1 MKRTPWKPICYP
13 VAGLLCLLLVLHSPT
28 TFANGFDVFGAGAR
42 GAATGNSGVTTA
54 TDYTAVH
61 YNPASL
67 VLGPSSFGGG
77 LVLTYTNIGIRLADR
92 PAGYDIP
99 DLGASGPA
107 VGSSYRL
114 RTRRDLEGADPGL
127 SLFFGGTIDLGI
139 EDLRIAA
146 MASFGVIN
154 SSAQQSVFNDERQQ
168 YFSNQLQFDLLGGRI
183 EHSVVLLGAA
193 YKILDWLSVGAGVS
207 FMPSA
212 TTKNIIYMDNITDQS
227 NIDLNVD
234 LEIGSRFRP
243 HAGILV
249 QPVEDVR
256 LGASFRDEQMLALGV
271 ENEVQARG
279 LQGGE
284 NYPFSQVLD
293 LNLQFSP
300 RQFLW
305 GASYHQP
312 DWMVTGEVTYV
323 VWSRY
328 RSSHGE
334 DAGFSD
340 TLNSRIGGEYN
351 ILDNHTVRAGF
362 AYEPTPVGP
371 QTGRSNYVDN
381 DRFIASAGMGHV
393 VSVGENQLRIDWH
406 VQFQALA
413 ERTELKDPVADY
425 PACAE
430 GVTTI
435 CDEVP
440 DDSIDPSTGQPWPEA
455 AGLQT
460 GNPGFPGFTSGGW
473 IVTTG
478 VQATWEF

>member
-1 MKRTPWKPICYP
+1 L
-13 VAGLLCLLLVLHSPT
+13 VCLLLILSGPSA
-28 TFANGFDVFGAGAR
+28 FANGFDVFGAGSR
-42 GAATGNSGVTTA
+42 SAATANSGVTTS
-54 TDYTAVH
+54 TDYSAVH
-61 YNPASL
+61 HNPAAL
-67 VLGPSSFGGG
+67 VLGSSSFGGG
-77 LVLTYTNIGIRLADR
+77 VLFTYSDLGIRLADR

-114 RTRRDLEGADPGL
+114 RTRRDLEGAEPGL
-127 SLFFGGTIDLGI
+127 ALFFGGTMDLGI
-139 EDLRIAA
+139 EDLRIGA
-146 MASFGVIN
+146 MASVGVVN

-183 EHSVVLLGAA
+183 EHSIVLLGAA

-212 TTKNIIYMDNITDQS
+212 TTKNFIYMDNITDQS

-234 LEIGSRFRP
+234 LEIGSRWRP

-249 QPVEDVR
+249 QPVEEVR
-256 LGASFRDEQMLALGV
+256 LGASFRDEQLLALGV

-284 NYPFSQVLD
+284 NYPFTQQLD
-293 LNLQFSP
+293 LNMQFSP

-305 GASYHQP
+305 GASYHQHN
-312 DWMVTGEVTYV
+312 WMVTGEVTYV

-328 RSSHGE
+328 AGNHGE

-340 TLNSRIGGEYN
+340 TLNTRLGGEFSV
-351 ILDNHTVRAGF
+351 LDDHTVRAGF

-371 QTGRSNYVDN
+371 QTGRTNFVDN
-381 DRFIASAGMGHV
+381 DRLIASAGMGHV
-393 VSVGENQLRIDWH
+393 LEVGENQLRIDWH
-406 VQFQALA
+406 IQFQVLT
-413 ERTELKDPVADY
+413 ERTEFKDPSADY
-425 PACAE
+425 PTCAE

-440 DDSIDPSTGQPWPEA
+440 DESVDPSTGQPWPEA

-460 GNPGFPGFTSGGW
+460 GNPGFPGFSSGGW
-473 IVTTG
+473 IATTG
-478 VQATWEF
+478 VEVTWEF